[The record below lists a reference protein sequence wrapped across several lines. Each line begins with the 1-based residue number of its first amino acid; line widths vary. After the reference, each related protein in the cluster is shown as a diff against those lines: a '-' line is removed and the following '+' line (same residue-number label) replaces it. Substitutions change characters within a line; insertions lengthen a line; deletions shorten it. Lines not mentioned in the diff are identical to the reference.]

1 MSDTVAENN
10 TSPNVPRDSSRVR
23 GLGPFAYPVFRWLFI
38 ASLVGEIGTWMQFIG
53 AEWLMTEQTLD
64 PLQVALLGAANSL
77 PVLFLGIPSGVFAD
91 LFGRRRILL
100 ISQFWMLGVGFL
112 TVFLL
117 RLNTLGPWTL
127 ILLTFFLYCGM
138 TMQEPAMHAVYP
150 EVVPPQH
157 LPAAVVLHDM
167 EFNVARV
174 IGPVLAGM
182 VIRKLGT
189 EAAFIANILSFLGL
203 IWFLWVWRAGRKPEQ
218 SAETL
223 GTAFKSAVSYV
234 RSSRDLQV
242 ILVFVGLHAIL
253 AVAPGVLLPI
263 VARTKLHLAS
273 DGYGLLYSCLGAGAI
288 LGAAIVAPALARLAA
303 NRVMSAGMVLSSI
316 SLFALSRASSQIEA
330 GLFLI
335 SSGVGFAVANTTAT
349 TLTQSRLTD
358 WARGRVLG
366 IWLMVFYGGI
376 AAGSA
381 AFGWLARVTGI
392 GLAQM
397 ITSGCFLLLAAFA
410 LGSRLRLVSDQE
422 ARQTPGP
429 SPFAQSPSLAGS
441 GHGDD

>member
-10 TSPNVPRDSSRVR
+10 TSLNATGGSSRVR
-23 GLGPFAYPVFRWLFI
+23 GIGPFAYPVFRWLLI
-38 ASLVGEIGTWMQFIG
+38 ASLVAEIGTWMQFIG

-77 PVLFLGIPSGVFAD
+77 PVLLLGIPSGVFAD

-100 ISQFWMLGVGFL
+100 ISQFWMLGIGFL

-117 RLNTLGPWTL
+117 RLDTLGPWTL

-138 TMQEPAMHAVYP
+138 TMQEPALHAVYP
-150 EVVPPQH
+150 EVVPHQQ
-157 LPAAVVLHDM
+157 LPAAVALHDM

-189 EAAFIANILSFLGL
+189 QAAFIANILSFLGL
-203 IWFLWVWRAGRKPEQ
+203 IWFLWVWRAGRKPEHSAGQ
-218 SAETL
+218 GAETF
-223 GTAFKSAVSYV
+223 GSAFKSAVSYV

-242 ILVFVGLHAIL
+242 ILVFVGLHSIL

-263 VARTKLHLAS
+263 VARTTLHLAS
-273 DGYGLLYSCLGAGAI
+273 DGYGWLYSCLGAGCI
-288 LGAAIVAPALARLAA
+288 LGTAIVAPALARFSA
-303 NRVMSAGMVLSSI
+303 NRVMSAGMVLSSV
-316 SLFALSRASSQIEA
+316 SVFALSRASSPIEA

-335 SSGVGFAVANTTAT
+335 SSGVGFAVANTTAN
-349 TLTQSRLTD
+349 TLAQSRLAD

-376 AAGSA
+376 GAGSA

-397 ITSGCFLLLAAFA
+397 IASGCFLLLAAFA
-410 LGSRLRLVSDQE
+410 LGSRLRMVLDND
-422 ARQTPGP
+422 ARQTT
-429 SPFAQSPSLAGS
+429 ATSL
-441 GHGDD
+441 